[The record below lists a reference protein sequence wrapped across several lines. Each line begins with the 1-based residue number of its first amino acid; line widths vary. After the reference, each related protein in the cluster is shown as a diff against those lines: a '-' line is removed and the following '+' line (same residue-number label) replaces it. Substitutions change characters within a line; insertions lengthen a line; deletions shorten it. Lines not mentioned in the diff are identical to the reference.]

1 MAGGPLQKHGHLW
14 TEDQEARRL
23 SPLARDQVSMGGR
36 KMARD
41 EESAYGSED
50 TTQEAPRL
58 RLILAGKTGA
68 GKSATGNSIL
78 GQKRFL
84 SKLGATSVTRAC
96 EVGSCRWGRWRVE
109 VLDTPDL
116 FGSQVHRT
124 DPLFEERTS
133 CYLLSAPG
141 PHALLLVTQLGRFTA
156 QDQQAVRALKA
167 LFGDSVVARTVVLFT
182 RKEDLAGASLRGY
195 VRDTDNRALQA
206 LVAECG
212 GRVCAFDN
220 RAAGAE
226 REAQVQE
233 LRALVERLLRDHDG
247 APYSNDVYLLA
258 QELAGGDPE
267 QRRRRVA
274 EKLAGRT
281 RGWRGRPWGRLLD
294 WLRARLSPWKLR
306 VAALLGTLLAF
317 YLLVSRLSP
326 EVNGE

>member
-1 MAGGPLQKHGHLW
+1 
-14 TEDQEARRL
+14 
-23 SPLARDQVSMGGR
+23 MGGR

-274 EKLAGRT
+274 EKLAGRA
-281 RGWRGRPWGRLLD
+281 RGRRGRPCAWMTGR
-294 WLRARLSPWKLR
+294 WLH
-306 VAALLGTLLAF
+306 VAALLGAAFLL
-317 YLLVSRLSP
+317 YLLVTIFLSRTRTDGAVTEEAGNLVTKDPGAEAQTPTSP
-326 EVNGE
+326 

>member
-1 MAGGPLQKHGHLW
+1 
-14 TEDQEARRL
+14 
-23 SPLARDQVSMGGR
+23 
-36 KMARD
+36 
-41 EESAYGSED
+41 SED
-50 TTQEAPRL
+50 TTQEARL

-124 DPLFEERTS
+124 DPRFEERTS

-156 QDQQAVRALKA
+156 QDQQAVSALKA

-182 RKEDLAGASLRGY
+182 RKEDLAGASLQGY

-247 APYSNDVYLLA
+247 APYSND
-258 QELAGGDPE
+258 
-267 QRRRRVA
+267 
-274 EKLAGRT
+274 
-281 RGWRGRPWGRLLD
+281 
-294 WLRARLSPWKLR
+294 
-306 VAALLGTLLAF
+306 
-317 YLLVSRLSP
+317 
-326 EVNGE
+326 